1 MASNQYFGTDGIRG
15 TAGTPPMTA
24 EFVFRLGVAVGHV
37 LSQETPGPDLFVI
50 GRDTR
55 VSGPLLQEALTRGLL
70 TSGARVMDLGI
81 LPTPGIAW
89 LTRELAATAGAVI
102 SASHNPASEN
112 GIKFLNPQGMKLSES
127 QEAAVESYFA
137 SLPEGKLDLP
147 ETGIRVDGTR
157 FYDLYLEDLLAT
169 QEGLDLS
176 GLKILL
182 DCSNGA
188 AYRVGPDLF
197 TALGAEVVALNTES
211 DGVNINVHA
220 GSEYA
225 RSKPEALAALLAE
238 HQASLAITFDGD
250 ADRVILMDETGQLID
265 GDHMLA
271 ILADALHQQNKLLA
285 NTLVTTV
292 MANGSLHQ
300 YAAEHNFELIQTP
313 VGDKYVTEVLLG
325 LTAENNPT
333 GKFGLGGEQSG
344 HIILLDEGHRTGD
357 GLRTAVFMLKV
368 LLEQE
373 QPSMAALASRIQKYP
388 QLVASC
394 NVANKLDLQTME
406 PLQAMLEEIK
416 HRLPGLVQLNSR
428 YSGTEPKYRLMIE
441 TDTRHSTHELAE
453 ICWEVC
459 DLIQRETGT
468 PAGAKI
474 EVLNVS
480 AGGLVPRP
488 ETDHSPRSSH
498 AN

>member
-1 MASNQYFGTDGIRG
+1 MTNNQYFGTDGIRG
-15 TAGTPPMTA
+15 TAGSPPMTA
-24 EFVFRLGVAVGHV
+24 EFVYRLGVAVGHV
-37 LSQETPGPDLFVI
+37 LSLETPGSDLFVI

-89 LTRELAATAGAVI
+89 LTRELGATAGAVI
-102 SASHNPASEN
+102 SASHNPAPEN

-127 QEAAVESYFA
+127 QEAAIEAYLT
-137 SLPEGKLDLP
+137 SLPEGELDQP
-147 ETGIRVDGTR
+147 ETGLRVDGTK
-157 FYDLYLEDLLAT
+157 FYDLYLQDLLAT
-169 QEGLDLS
+169 QEDLDLS

-188 AYRVGPDLF
+188 AYRVGPELF
-197 TALGAEVVALNTES
+197 RKLGADVVALNTES

-220 GSEYA
+220 GSEHA
-225 RSKPEALAALLAE
+225 RSNPEALAALLAE
-238 HQASLAITFDGD
+238 HQANLAITFDGD

-271 ILADALHQQNKLLA
+271 ILANALHQENKLLA

-300 YAAEHNFELIQTP
+300 FAAEHQFELIQTP
-313 VGDKYVTEVLLG
+313 VGDKYVTEALLA
-325 LTAENNPT
+325 LTAENSL
-333 GKFGLGGEQSG
+333 GSKLGLGGEQSG
-344 HIILLDEGHRTGD
+344 HIILLDEHHHTGD
-357 GLRTAVFMLKV
+357 GLRTAIFMLRI
-368 LLEQE
+368 LLQQQ
-373 QPSMAALASRIQKYP
+373 QPSLAALASQIQKYP

-394 NVANKLDLQTME
+394 NVANKPDLKTMA
-406 PLQAMLEEIK
+406 PLQAMLDEVK

-441 TDTRHSTHELAE
+441 SDTRHSTHELAV

-468 PAGAKI
+468 PLGAKI

-488 ETDHSPRSSH
+488 EK
-498 AN
+498 

>member
-1 MASNQYFGTDGIRG
+1 MANNQYFGTDGIRG

-24 EFVFRLGVAVGHV
+24 EFVYRLGVAVGHV
-37 LSQETPGPDLFVI
+37 LSLETPGPDLFVI

-55 VSGPLLQEALTRGLL
+55 VSGPLLQDALTRGLL
-70 TSGARVMDLGI
+70 TSGARVMDLGV

-89 LTRELAATAGAVI
+89 LTRELGATAGAVI
-102 SASHNPASEN
+102 SASHNPAAEN
-112 GIKFLNPQGMKLSES
+112 GIKFLNPQGMKLPED
-127 QEAAVESYFA
+127 QEAAIEAYLA
-137 SLPEGKLDLP
+137 TLPEAELDQP
-147 ETGIRVDGTR
+147 VTGLRVDGTK
-157 FYDLYLEDLLAT
+157 FYNLYLEDLLAT
-169 QEGLDLS
+169 QEGLDLN
-176 GLKILL
+176 GMKILL

-188 AYRVGPDLF
+188 AHRVGPELF
-197 TALGAEVVALNTES
+197 KGLGAEVIAINTES

-225 RSKPEALAALLAE
+225 RSKPEALAALINE
-238 HQASLAITFDGD
+238 HQANLAITFDGD
-250 ADRVILMDETGQLID
+250 ADRVILMDEEGQLID

-271 ILADALHQQNKLLA
+271 ILADALHKENKLLA

-300 YAAEHNFELIQTP
+300 FAAEHQFELIQTP

-325 LTAENNPT
+325 LTTENNAE
-333 GKFGLGGEQSG
+333 GKLGLGGEQSG
-344 HIILLDEGHRTGD
+344 HIILLDELHRTGD
-357 GLRTAVFMLKV
+357 GLRTAVFMLRV
-368 LLEQE
+368 LLQQD
-373 QPSMAALASRIQKYP
+373 QPSMAALAARIQKYP
-388 QLVASC
+388 QMVASC
-394 NVANKLDLQTME
+394 NVANKLDLKTMA
-406 PLQAMLEEIK
+406 PLQSKLDEIK

-441 TDTRHSTHELAE
+441 TDTRHNTHELAV

-468 PAGAKI
+468 PPGAKI

-488 ETDHSPRSSH
+488 ENH
-498 AN
+498 N